1 MFKLRKSLMK
11 FMTKFSEVIK
21 MSMTERILFWLG
33 ILILVVGLIGIK
45 ADISKLEQQLQQTVQ
60 ASSEGGE
67 EQ

>member
-1 MFKLRKSLMK
+1 
-11 FMTKFSEVIK
+11 